1 MLAQV
6 HLDHNCIGEV
16 IAFGSQIYGVYEITP
31 RDLIYIT

>member
-6 HLDHNCIGEV
+6 HLAHNCIGEV
-16 IAFGSQIYGVYEITP
+16 IAFGSYPIHEITP